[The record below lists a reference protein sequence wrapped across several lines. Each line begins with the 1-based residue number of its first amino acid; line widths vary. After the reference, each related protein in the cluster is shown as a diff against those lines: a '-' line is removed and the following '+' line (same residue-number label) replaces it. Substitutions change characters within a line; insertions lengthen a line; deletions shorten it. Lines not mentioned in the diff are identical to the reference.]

1 MPKMFGGIGRA
12 PMVSSPPGWLFVMTS
27 LTSFEVTNIGFVRP
41 ARVGTRTPQCEVV
54 VADRHPP
61 IRVVCVAA
69 AWPALATR
77 VAHSTSRGHAKIEP
91 MVRDV
96 VPMSGLTPTEGMM

>member
-41 ARVGTRTPQCEVV
+41 STGGYS
-54 VADRHPP
+54 
-61 IRVVCVAA
+61 
-69 AWPALATR
+69 
-77 VAHSTSRGHAKIEP
+77 HSS
-91 MVRDV
+91 V
-96 VPMSGLTPTEGMM
+96 